1 MFQAKTLVTIF
12 AVLSPA
18 LADAAAPKYAET
30 VKPLMDKYCANCHNA
45 EKHKG
50 SVDLSGFSDNLSV
63 IKDRKLWAKCLE
75 QIENGDMPPD
85 DEPQLEPAQKAAL
98 LQQIREISESFD
110 LNDPAFRDPGPSVLR
125 RLSRV
130 EYENT
135 VKALTGLSFD
145 AGTEAGIASEDNG
158 SAYTN
163 LAAMLTLQPAL
174 MEKYFTAAD
183 RMLDRLFLSPE
194 ERKAIITKGGKQK
207 NQAQAD
213 ETAAKAFQSRM
224 QSMSAEAFVTDF
236 MKQAYRRPVDAK
248 EVQRVL
254 QFHTQALAK
263 GESAE
268 GALRRALKPMLV
280 SPHFLFRVERDRAAK
295 GSKEAYRISDHEL
308 AVRLSYFLWSGP
320 PDQALMAAADKGELS
335 QPKLLEA
342 QVKRML
348 LSPATTEFTKNF
360 ATHWLQV
367 DRIAEAR
374 PSREFF
380 PTFSDTLRKAM
391 KEEVEHFMNKMRE
404 EDRPVTDLLTCDY
417 VYANSELAKHYGL
430 PEVKGKE
437 FQRVALTPDSPRGG
451 LLGMAGVMAMN
462 AHTNR
467 TSPTLRGKYVMEVVF
482 GKPPPPP
489 PNNVA
494 PLKPGKKGEPP
505 KSLREQLAQ
514 HATQASC
521 AGCHKKI
528 DPLGFALDNFDAIG
542 AWRESTPEN
551 KLDTEGVLPSG
562 EKFNGVRE
570 LKQIIL
576 KQQDVFIHNVIE
588 QTLIYSLG
596 RELDY
601 FDEAPVRKIQSE
613 MKPQGNRFSALI
625 LGIVQSYPFQYRKNT
640 EPAALNTAK
649 K

>member
-1 MFQAKTLVTIF
+1 MFQVRTPVYFFTILF
-12 AVLSPA
+12 PLLSQ
-18 LADAAAPKYAET
+18 AAAPKYADA

-63 IKDRKLWAKCLE
+63 IKDRKLWVKCLE
-75 QIENGDMPPD
+75 QMESGDMPPD

-98 LQQIREISESFD
+98 LKQIREISEGFD

-135 VKALTGLSFD
+135 INTLTGLKFD

-183 RMLDRLFLSPE
+183 RILDRLFLSPE
-194 ERKAIITKGGKQK
+194 ERKAIMTKGGKQK

-213 ETAAKAFQSRM
+213 EPVAKTFQTRV

-236 MKQAYRRPVDAK
+236 MKQAYRRPVDAR
-248 EVQRVL
+248 EIQRVL
-254 QFHTQALAK
+254 QFQVQALAK
-263 GESAE
+263 GEPADV
-268 GALRRALKPMLV
+268 ALRRALKPVLV
-280 SPHFLFRVERDRAAK
+280 SPHFLFRVERDRATK

-308 AVRLSYFLWSGP
+308 AVRLSYFLWSAP
-320 PDQALMAAADKGELS
+320 PDQELITAADKGELS

-348 LSPATTEFTKNF
+348 LSPKTEAFTTNF

-367 DRIAEAR
+367 DRIADAR

-391 KEEVEHFMNKMRE
+391 KEEVEYFMNKMRE
-404 EDRPVTDLLTCDY
+404 EDHPVTDLLNCDY
-417 VYANSELAKHYGL
+417 VYANTELAKHYGL

-437 FQRVALTPDSPRGG
+437 FQKVALTADSPRGG
-451 LLGMAGVMAMN
+451 LLGMAGVLAMN

-489 PNNVA
+489 PANVA
-494 PLKPGKKGEPP
+494 PLKPAKKGEPP

-514 HATQASC
+514 HATEASC

-528 DPLGFALDNFDAIG
+528 DPLGFALDNFDAVG
-542 AWRESTPEN
+542 SWRESTAEN

-576 KQQDVFIHNVIE
+576 KQQDTFTHNVIE
-588 QTLIYSLG
+588 QTLIYALG

-601 FDEAPVRKIQSE
+601 FDEAPVRKIQADLQQ
-613 MKPQGNRFSALI
+613 QGHKFSTLI

-640 EPAALNTAK
+640 EPAVINTAK